1 MAAIPSLIVHFL
13 CSEGYRS
20 VLEIIL
26 HVHVPVIVR
35 TAAVQSLRIDS
46 NSADPTVSGND
57 IVASELNSSY
67 VMLYFSMSFGVL
79 TAHYTI
85 IQEQQWRYSRCWCC
99 TWPVY
104 KHMSTSTRPRPSTF
118 NHGLSPLQ
126 LADRTRAEPLDRSIQ
141 KSSFERAPQMILL
154 FLFMIPRLSIPLYDL
169 KSG

>member
-1 MAAIPSLIVHFL
+1 MVAILPLIVHFYAAQG
-13 CSEGYRS
+13 CRS

-46 NSADPTVSGND
+46 SSPDPTVNGGD
-57 IVASELNSSY
+57 IVASKLDSPYET
-67 VMLYFSMSFGVL
+67 LYFGMSFDVL

-85 IQEQQWRYSRCWCC
+85 VQEQQWRYSRCWCC

-104 KHMSTSTRPRPSTF
+104 KHMSTSTCPRPSTF
-118 NHGLSPLQ
+118 NHSLSPLQ

-141 KSSFERAPQMILL
+141 KSSFERAPLMILL